1 MVVIWDIFSLMRI
14 KTKVL
19 IITEGKFPEMSYPA
33 LGVLCQQILKFFI

>member
-33 LGVLCQQILKFFI
+33 LSVL